1 MSSNL
6 EMLQKL
12 TLGKDAVETITIE
25 FEDKTADFT
34 IRPLTSGEL
43 TKLQAIE
50 KKKLNVKVALE
61 NGKRTKTTVSEDDT
75 KVQDVNINTGEF
87 TESQAEAMYKA
98 IAWSLSV
105 DDEIILPEDVKKMMP
120 GMPELIFEHVIRI
133 SKLSESDLTSVKS
146 FLKK

>member
-6 EMLQKL
+6 EMLQKF
-12 TLGKDAVETITIE
+12 TLGKEAIETVTIE
-25 FEDKTADFT
+25 FEDEKADFT

-43 TKLQAIE
+43 SKLQAIE

-61 NGKRTKTTVSEDDT
+61 NGKRKKTSVSEDDT

-98 IAWSLSV
+98 IAWSLSI
-105 DDEIILPEDVKKMMP
+105 DDEIVPVEMVKKMMP
-120 GMPELIFEHVIRI
+120 GMPEVLFTEVIRI
-133 SKLSESDLTSVKS
+133 SKLTESDLTSIKS
-146 FLKK
+146 FLK

>member
-12 TLGKDAVETITIE
+12 TLGKEAIETVTIE
-25 FEDKTADFT
+25 FEDEKADFT

-43 TKLQAIE
+43 SKLQSIE

-61 NGKRTKTTVSEDDT
+61 NGKRKKTSVSEDDT

-98 IAWSLSV
+98 IAWSLSI
-105 DDEIILPEDVKKMMP
+105 DDEIVPVEMVKKMMP
-120 GMPELIFEHVIRI
+120 GMPEVLFTEVIRI
-133 SKLSESDLTSVKS
+133 SKLTESDLTSIKS
-146 FLKK
+146 FLK

>member
-43 TKLQAIE
+43 SKLQAIE

-61 NGKRTKTTVSEDDT
+61 NGKRKKTTVSEDDT

-105 DDEIILPEDVKKMMP
+105 DDEIILPDDVKKMMP

>member
-12 TLGKDAVETITIE
+12 TLGKEAIETVTIE
-25 FEDKTADFT
+25 FEGEKTDFT
-34 IRPLTSGEL
+34 LRPLTSGEL
-43 TKLQAIE
+43 SKLQAIE
-50 KKKLNVKVALE
+50 KKNLNVKVALE
-61 NGKRTKTTVSEDDT
+61 NGKRKKTKVSEDDS

-105 DDEIILPEDVKKMMP
+105 DDEVIPVEMVKNMLP
-120 GMPELIFEHVIRI
+120 GMPELLFTEVIRI
-133 SKLSESDLTSVKS
+133 SKLSESDLTSIQS
-146 FLKK
+146 FLKE

>member
-12 TLGKDAVETITIE
+12 TLGKEAIETVTIE
-25 FEDKTADFT
+25 FEDEKADFT

-43 TKLQAIE
+43 SKLQAIE

-61 NGKRTKTTVSEDDT
+61 NGKRKKTSVSEDDT

-87 TESQAEAMYKA
+87 TESQTEAMYKA
-98 IAWSLSV
+98 IAWSLSI
-105 DDEIILPEDVKKMMP
+105 DDEIVPVEMVKKMMP
-120 GMPELIFEHVIRI
+120 GMPEVLFTEVIRI
-133 SKLSESDLTSVKS
+133 SKLTESDLTSIKS
-146 FLKK
+146 FLK

>member
-12 TLGKDAVETITIE
+12 TLGKEAIETVTIE
-25 FEDKTADFT
+25 FEDEKADFT

-43 TKLQAIE
+43 SKLQAIE

-61 NGKRTKTTVSEDDT
+61 NGKRKKTSVSEDDP

-98 IAWSLSV
+98 IAWSLSI
-105 DDEIILPEDVKKMMP
+105 DDEIVPVEMVKKMMP
-120 GMPELIFEHVIRI
+120 GMPEILFTEIIRI
-133 SKLSESDLTSVKS
+133 SKLTESDLTCIKS
-146 FLKK
+146 FLK

>member
-12 TLGKDAVETITIE
+12 TLGKEAVETVTIE
-25 FEDKTADFT
+25 FEDTKADFT

-43 TKLQAIE
+43 SKLQAIE

-61 NGKRTKTTVSEDDT
+61 NGKRKKTTVSEDDA

-87 TESQAEAMYKA
+87 TESQSEAMYKA

-105 DDEIILPEDVKKMMP
+105 DDETIPVEVVKDMMP
-120 GMPELIFEHVIRI
+120 GMPEILFEHVIRI
-133 SKLSESDLTSVKS
+133 SKLTESDLTSIKS
-146 FLKK
+146 FL

>member
-12 TLGKDAVETITIE
+12 TLGKEAIETVTIE
-25 FEDKTADFT
+25 FEDEKADFT

-43 TKLQAIE
+43 SKLQAIE

-61 NGKRTKTTVSEDDT
+61 NGKRKKTSVSEDDT

-98 IAWSLSV
+98 IAWSLSI
-105 DDEIILPEDVKKMMP
+105 DDEIVPVEMVKKMMP
-120 GMPELIFEHVIRI
+120 GMPEVLFTEVIRI
-133 SKLSESDLTSVKS
+133 SKLTESDLTSIKS
-146 FLKK
+146 FLK

>member
-25 FEDKTADFT
+25 FENKTADFT

-43 TKLQAIE
+43 SKLQAIE

-61 NGKRTKTTVSEDDT
+61 NGKRKKTTVSEDDT

>member
-12 TLGKDAVETITIE
+12 TLGKEAIETVTIE
-25 FEDKTADFT
+25 FEDEKAEFT

-43 TKLQAIE
+43 SKLQAIE

-61 NGKRTKTTVSEDDT
+61 NGKRKKTSVSEDDT

-98 IAWSLSV
+98 IAWSLSI
-105 DDEIILPEDVKKMMP
+105 DDEIVPVEMVKKMMP
-120 GMPELIFEHVIRI
+120 GMPEVLFTEVIRI
-133 SKLSESDLTSVKS
+133 SKLTESDLTSIKS
-146 FLKK
+146 FLK

>member
-12 TLGKDAVETITIE
+12 TLGKEAIETVTIE
-25 FEDKTADFT
+25 FEDEKADFT

-43 TKLQAIE
+43 SKLQAIE

-61 NGKRTKTTVSEDDT
+61 NGKRKKTSVSEDDT

-98 IAWSLSV
+98 IAWSLSI
-105 DDEIILPEDVKKMMP
+105 DDEIVPVEMVKKMMP
-120 GMPELIFEHVIRI
+120 GMPEVLFTEVILI
-133 SKLSESDLTSVKS
+133 SKLTESDLTSIKS
-146 FLKK
+146 FLK

>member
-12 TLGKDAVETITIE
+12 TLGKDAVETVNIE
-25 FEDKTADFT
+25 FEDEKADFT

-43 TKLQAIE
+43 SKLQAIE

-61 NGKRTKTTVSEDDT
+61 NGKRKKTSVSEEDT
-75 KVQDVNINTGEF
+75 EVQDVNINTGEF

-98 IAWSLSV
+98 IAWSLSI
-105 DDEIILPEDVKKMMP
+105 DDEKIPVEMVKNMLP
-120 GMPELIFEHVIRI
+120 GMPEILFEHVIRI
-133 SKLSESDLTSVKS
+133 SKLTKSDLTSIKS
-146 FLKK
+146 FLK

>member
-43 TKLQAIE
+43 SKLQSIE

-105 DDEIILPEDVKKMMP
+105 DDEIILPDDVKKMMP

>member
-12 TLGKDAVETITIE
+12 TLGKDAVENITIE

-34 IRPLTSGEL
+34 LRPLTSGEL
-43 TKLQAIE
+43 SKLQAIE

-61 NGKRTKTTVSEDDT
+61 NGKRTKTTVSEEDT

-105 DDEIILPEDVKKMMP
+105 DDEIILPDDVKKMMP